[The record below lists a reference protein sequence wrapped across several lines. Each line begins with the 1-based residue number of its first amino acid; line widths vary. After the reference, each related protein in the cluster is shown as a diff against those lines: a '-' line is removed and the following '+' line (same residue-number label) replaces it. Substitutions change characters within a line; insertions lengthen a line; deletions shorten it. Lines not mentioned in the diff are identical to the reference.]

1 MFKVILRT
9 KLFSDEAFEV
19 ISAAYSKAPKITNE
33 IAIRDINDEV
43 IIISSEQDHMFA
55 TNKKLGD
62 LIFKKM
68 IQNAIVKEPDCE
80 KFSEFGRRPFKD
92 LNKYFT
98 GQYADLEQFTL
109 TFSDDKGH
117 PFLPIEEIHSYKDY
131 HYLMYQLKTLH
142 AYDFRK
148 VYGIAQLLKGKV
160 DNVRKNGLDV
170 EKLVGREE
178 INPIVLQSRINILKE
193 LFDCFIK
200 STSEKTSVQE
210 LVDIVG
216 QNNYEEGITVN
227 KLIETIKSYLATRY
241 KDSFYWKVWQNWVM

>member
-33 IAIRDINDEV
+33 IVIRDINDEV
-43 IIISSEQDHMFA
+43 IIISSEQDQMFA
-55 TNKKLGD
+55 TKEKLGD
-62 LIFKKM
+62 WIFKKM

-80 KFSEFGRRPFKD
+80 NFSTFGRRPFKD
-92 LNKYFT
+92 LDKYFT
-98 GQYADLEQFTL
+98 GQYADLDQFTIR
-109 TFSDDKGH
+109 FSDDKGH
-117 PFLPIEEIHSYKDY
+117 SFLPIEKIRFDKDY
-131 HYLMYQLKTLH
+131 HYSIYQLRELH

-160 DNVRKNGLDV
+160 DDVRKNGLNV
-170 EKLVGREE
+170 EKLIGREE

-200 STSEKTSVQE
+200 STYEKTSVQE

-216 QNNYEEGITVN
+216 QNNYEEGVTVN
-227 KLIETIKSYLATRY
+227 KLIASIKFHLTTRY
-241 KDSFYWKVWQNWVM
+241 KDNDWKTWQNWVM